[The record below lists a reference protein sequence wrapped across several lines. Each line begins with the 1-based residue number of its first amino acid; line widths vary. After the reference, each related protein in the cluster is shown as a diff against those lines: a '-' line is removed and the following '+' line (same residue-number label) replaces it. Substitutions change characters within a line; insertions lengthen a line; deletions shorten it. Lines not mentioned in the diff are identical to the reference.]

1 MEAEARYTFVGA
13 AVLALLAA
21 LVAGLVWLKDI
32 GREGEF
38 VRYAIN
44 FEKQA
49 LDGLQLGAEVNL
61 RGIKV
66 GRVDDYAL
74 VSDKLNR
81 VRVVVR
87 VDRRAPVRSNT
98 VAVVTRNFVT
108 GIAAITLVTREPAG
122 EALVAVPEG
131 ERYPVIGE
139 GQSDLDEIT
148 GRVHRLGDQAAE
160 ALTSVNQIL
169 TPENRAAVMDTVR
182 NLRDLTDGLKQRL
195 AALDKVLDRTASAAA
210 SIDTA
215 AGQLGRAGERVAGV
229 AERAG
234 ERADAVLVQAE
245 QALAEARVTLAR
257 VTTMAEELRKD
268 AGGAA
273 RSIEVSMQHMDEQL
287 SVATNELRQG
297 IESATRVLDRLR
309 EPRAAL
315 FGPAKAQ
322 LGPGEAK

>member
-74 VSDKLNR
+74 VSGKLNR

-122 EALVAVPEG
+122 EALVEVAEG

-139 GQSDLDEIT
+139 GQSDIDEIT

-160 ALTSVNQIL
+160 ALTSVNQML

-229 AERAG
+229 AERTG

-245 QALAEARVTLAR
+245 QALAEARGTLAR
-257 VTTMAEELRKD
+257 VTTAADELRKD

-273 RSIEVSMQHMDEQL
+273 RSIEASMQHMDEQL
-287 SVATNELRQG
+287 SVATSELRRG
-297 IESATRVLDRLR
+297 IESTTRVLDRLR

-315 FGPAKAQ
+315 LGPAKAQ